1 MGKRKIL
8 TKKNKK
14 HTKIKSKKI
23 KKNSKYSMKG
33 GVDPLNM
40 IKYQTFHALFKEN
53 EPKILIPPEEINIH
67 GVNKH
72 TIENIKTKIQHNYNT
87 EIKSISQHNNQNQNQ
102 NQNQNKIPSKIEIKS
117 IERDTIL
124 FFLEY
129 LKNNIRYI
137 NFTEYLQKIELICD
151 NIRTQII
158 NSDDYD
164 TIILIASMQIEK
176 SNFWILLLYLKFID
190 TDLMAKI
197 ETKQIYVT
205 SNIEQLYTYYQN
217 PEVILTKK
225 VAVIYFDD
233 MIYTGLQAASA
244 FKYKRLNNDMVDI
257 FLGVGFITTT
267 TIKLFTRFFQ
277 EKIKIFDNIE
287 IIPSMDVQLAT
298 WVTEQ
303 YNNLMEG
310 KESIFN
316 KLFKEL
322 FTDEN
327 KAEHKIIYD
336 LFKNLIF
343 IKLFKFNEKLP
354 ELSELPTINSQQSK
368 HILHSI
374 YLIKKLYKPFESA
387 NKKTLV
393 YFDHKL
399 ADGVSTMDVFLRFG
413 TYPINENQECQFE
426 SVINNCEPYE
436 TPKNLCQEAL
446 EGITD
451 EKSCPKTFYKTIKYT
466 FNGRELHKTQ
476 NIDTLFALITLLK
489 NEQQ

>member
-14 HTKIKSKKI
+14 HTTIKSKKI

-72 TIENIKTKIQHNYNT
+72 TIENIKTKIKDNYR
-87 EIKSISQHNNQNQNQ
+87 EEISQIQNQ

-137 NFTEYLQKIELICD
+137 NFTEYLQKIESICD

-158 NSDDYD
+158 NSNDYD
-164 TIILIASMQIEK
+164 TIILVASMQIEK

-233 MIYTGLQAASA
+233 MIYTGIQAISA
-244 FKYKRLNNDMVDI
+244 FKYKILNNDMVDI
-257 FLGVGFITTT
+257 FLGVGFISTTA
-267 TIKLFTRFFQ
+267 IKLFTKFLR
-277 EKIKIFDNIE
+277 EKIKIFNNTE
-287 IIPSMDVQLAT
+287 IIPSMDVQLDA

-303 YNNLMEG
+303 YNNLMED

-322 FTDEN
+322 FTDKN
-327 KAEHKIIYD
+327 KEEHKTIYD
-336 LFKNLIF
+336 LFINLIF
-343 IKLFKFNEKLP
+343 IKLFKEKLP
-354 ELSELPTINSQQSK
+354 ELSELPTINSEQSK

-374 YLIKKLYKPFESA
+374 YLIKKKL
-387 NKKTLV
+387 NKTFNSEKRRTLV

-399 ADGVSTMDVFLRFG
+399 ADGVSTMDIFLRFG
-413 TYPINENQECQFE
+413 TYPINENQECKLE
-426 SVINNCEPYE
+426 SVINNCKVYE
-436 TPKNLCQEAL
+436 LPQNLCQEAL
-446 EGITD
+446 AGIPD

-466 FNGRELHKTQ
+466 FNGRELDKTQ
-476 NIDTLFALITLLK
+476 NIETLFALITLFK
-489 NEQQ
+489 N